1 MGCSSS
7 INTNYDPY
15 DDGSEAYEQ
24 RMKGR
29 RWSGI
34 IQRKYKDNDSNN
46 NNKTKPQQLVQ
57 SRYKN
62 KTRTMNRFLFNTSNT
77 SKKRGNNSQNK
88 SVKKTSLSLMKSAID
103 PESELSFL
111 QNTNENIHITTNYL
125 NTDTLRK
132 KPYCKSESSNQ
143 TTGNKKVKNIRNVKY
158 ISDNFATKL
167 VDNLFKTK
175 KI

>member
-1 MGCSSS
+1 ME
-7 INTNYDPY
+7 TNNDNK
-15 DDGSEAYEQ
+15 ENN
-24 RMKGR
+24 
-29 RWSGI
+29 
-34 IQRKYKDNDSNN
+34 NDSNN

-57 SRYKN
+57 SRYK
-62 KTRTMNRFLFNTSNT
+62 KKSRTMNRFLFNTSNT

-167 VDNLFKTK
+167 VNNLFKTK